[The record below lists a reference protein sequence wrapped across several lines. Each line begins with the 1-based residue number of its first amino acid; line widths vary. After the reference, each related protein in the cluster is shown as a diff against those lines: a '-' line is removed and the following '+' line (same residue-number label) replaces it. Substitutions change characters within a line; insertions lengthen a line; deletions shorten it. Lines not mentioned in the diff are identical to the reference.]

1 MATYDEQHVFLHLAA
16 LPFEVEVP
24 EGWAGKTVGE
34 LDVRKRYNIN
44 ILAVKDEGEFSIAI
58 SPDTYLAENNKLL
71 VLGEY
76 RALQKCFRI

>member
-24 EGWAGKTVGE
+24 EEWTGKTVGG
-34 LDVRKRYNIN
+34 LDIRKRYNIN
-44 ILAVKDEGEFSIAI
+44 ILAVKKEGEFTISI
-58 SPDTYLAENNKLL
+58 SPDTCFAENNKLL

-76 RALQKCFRI
+76 RDLQKCFRI